1 MIAKG
6 NNWFQSYVKQEAE
19 TIENLLDFVPK
30 KLEELR
36 KEMEDSVKC
45 IPSVEY
51 EEWDPELEKNVE
63 RLWSPTVDTS
73 IVDEMLDL
81 FYATMVARIYS
92 FAENGLRILSG
103 SSSKPKFKG
112 QRGQKQ
118 PSDLDL
124 YYQAIMKKYEINLP
138 QIENLWPNKN
148 DVHNLRKQIT
158 HKGGSPLTEVVKHL
172 SIDLDD
178 VSKMLLFVEEKIL
191 ENNPCYDSIV

>member
-36 KEMEDSVKC
+36 KEIEDSVKC

-51 EEWDPELEKNVE
+51 EEWDPELEKKVE

-138 QIENLWPNKN
+138 QIENLWPK
-148 DVHNLRKQIT
+148 
-158 HKGGSPLTEVVKHL
+158 
-172 SIDLDD
+172 
-178 VSKMLLFVEEKIL
+178 
-191 ENNPCYDSIV
+191 